1 MGEFTHIP
9 VMLNEVIE
17 GLNVKEDG
25 VYVDATVGGAG
36 HSTEIAKR
44 LSSGKLICID
54 KDEEALKVAK
64 ERLAGKN
71 VEFIHGDF
79 KEVIPTLPK
88 FDGLLM
94 DLGVS
99 SYQLDTAERGFS
111 YRFTADLDMRMD
123 VGKGITAKEVVNNL
137 TERELSEIFFKY
149 GEDKYSKLI
158 ARAIVKRREVAPIN
172 TTTELCEIILSAIPA
187 KARYSGSNPYMRVF
201 QALRIYVNGELD
213 GLYDVVIK
221 GVERL
226 NPYGRICVITFHS
239 LEDREV
245 KTAFKYLEQ
254 DCVCP
259 PSFPVCTC
267 DKVSELKI
275 LTKKPITA
283 SEEELSRNGR
293 AECAKL
299 RIGEKKVLVKKYR

>member
-1 MGEFTHIP
+1 
-9 VMLNEVIE
+9 MLNEVIE
-17 GLNVKEDG
+17 GLNVKKDG

-36 HSTEIAKR
+36 HSLEIAKR
-44 LSSGKLICID
+44 LDGGKLYCID
-54 KDEEALKVAK
+54 KDEDALKVAR
-64 ERLAGKN
+64 ERLSGYN
-71 VEFIHGDF
+71 VELIHGDF

-88 FDGLLM
+88 MDGLLM

-111 YRFTADLDMRMD
+111 YRFQADLDMRMD
-123 VGKGITAKEVVNNL
+123 ASKGVTAKEVVNTLSEKEL
-137 TERELSEIFFKY
+137 TEIFFKY
-149 GEDKYSKLI
+149 GEDKFSKLI
-158 ARAIVKRREVAPIN
+158 ARAIVKRRESAPIN
-172 TTTELCEIILSAIPA
+172 TTTELCDVILNAIPA

-201 QALRIYVNGELD
+201 QALRIYVNGELE
-213 GLYDVVIK
+213 GLKDIVIK

-226 NPYGRICVITFHS
+226 NPQGRICVITFHS

-259 PSFPVCTC
+259 PNFPVCTC
-267 DKVSELKI
+267 NKVSELKI
-275 LTKKPITA
+275 ITKKPIVA
-283 SEEELSRNGR
+283 SEEELRINSR

-299 RIGEKKVLVKKYR
+299 RIGEKKALIKKYR